1 MYDAIKARY
10 PQLKVISTTGGYQGG
25 AATSTSYGAAR
36 PDVFDDHYYQPP
48 SWFVDASTRYDTAD
62 RSRPQVLV
70 GEYGAQNGSPTPT
83 LRAAV
88 GEAAFLTGLE
98 RNSDI
103 VIGSM
108 YAPIIVNENA
118 SNWPTNMIGID
129 AGTSYGSPSYW
140 VQSMFANNLGDSTV
154 LSTPGGAG
162 TIKQVV
168 TTARSGRVTTFY
180 VKLVNPTGMQQ
191 SVRIAFRGISRV
203 DPTGTL
209 TLLTGDP
216 STRNTL
222 TNPNAITPQTRE
234 VSTTS
239 RIVLPPSSVAVL
251 RVTGR

>member
-10 PQLKVISTTGGYQGG
+10 PQLKIVATTGGYQGG
-25 AATSTSYGAAR
+25 AATTTSSGAT

-48 SWFVDASTRYDTAD
+48 SWFVDNSTRYDTAD
-62 RSRPQVLV
+62 RSRPQVLI

-108 YAPIIVNENA
+108 YAPIVVNENA
-118 SNWPTNMIGID
+118 PNWPTNMIGID

-140 VQSMFANNLGDSTV
+140 VQYMFANNLGDSTV

-162 TIKQVV
+162 AVKQVV
-168 TTARSGRVTTFY
+168 TTARNGRGTTFF
-180 VKLVNPTGMQQ
+180 VRLVNPTGMQQ
-191 SVRIAFRGISRV
+191 SVRIAYRGVSRV

-222 TNPNAITPQTRE
+222 SNPNAVVPQTRE
-234 VSTTS
+234 VSTAS
-239 RIVLPPSSVAVL
+239 RVVLPPSSVAVL